1 MNSRHGLIF
10 PWGSRGRD
18 WGRELYVIPLLSSHT
33 LPEYIEL
40 LDDLHLPATRSEDC
54 LVGIWVLNRG
64 KLAALAPPAPLPV
77 PPQPATSVLPHS
89 QPTHAG
95 QPSPFAPL
103 QGQHSSGLPPALAS
117 ALASIMPAG
126 TDFPNAAPAALAAAL
141 SYLPT
146 APATVTPTAPASVL
160 PPFPPA
166 SAAEL
171 AAQVA
176 SLSPDQIQTM
186 LLALQ
191 QQQQL
196 PQDPLSSGPP
206 PPPVPSIPPPPM
218 QAPLS
223 LGPVPIHV
231 PVQPLP
237 WGVQQQH
244 QSPTHTMPT
253 QKPYGGYDERER
265 GGARRGGYYGRDESS
280 RGRGRGGVRRGVGVG
295 TGAGAGGR
303 EDGRGDYRRMSDTGW
318 GGRGGRGSGSPGRR
332 DSAPYWR

>member
-18 WGRELYVIPLLSSHT
+18 WGRELYVIPLQSSHT

-40 LDDLHLPATRSEDC
+40 LDDLHLPATRNEDS

-64 KLAALAPPAPLPV
+64 KLAALPPLAPLPP
-77 PPQPATSVLPHS
+77 PPQPATSVLSHS

-95 QPSPFAPL
+95 QPLPFAPP
-103 QGQHSSGLPPALAS
+103 QGQHSSVLPPALAS

-126 TDFPNAAPAALAAAL
+126 AAFPNAGPAALAAAL
-141 SYLPT
+141 SHLPS
-146 APATVTPTAPASVL
+146 APASVTPTTPAL
-160 PPFPPA
+160 VPPSIPPA

-191 QQQQL
+191 QQQL
-196 PQDPLSSGPP
+196 PQGPSSSGLP
-206 PPPVPSIPPPPM
+206 PPPVPSVPPPPM
-218 QAPLS
+218 QAPLPP
-223 LGPVPIHV
+223 GPVPIHV
-231 PVQPLP
+231 PGPPLP
-237 WGVQQQH
+237 WGAQQQH
-244 QSPTHTMPT
+244 QPPTQTMPM
-253 QKPYGGYDERER
+253 QKPYGGYDDRER

-280 RGRGRGGVRRGVGVG
+280 RGRGRGGARRGGGVG
-295 TGAGAGGR
+295 SGNGGR

-318 GGRGGRGSGSPGRR
+318 GGRGGRGASSGSPGRR